1 MKNLLFTVTDHN
13 DVDVCT
19 STYEVEYRPAGD
31 APFTTVYPNPAGPD
45 IVIPNLTPGL
55 TYQIRVTR
63 VCCNSGSSDV
73 ATFTATIPE

>member
-19 STYEVEYRPAGD
+19 SSYKVEYRPAGD
-31 APFTTVYPNPAGPD
+31 EPYNAMSPNPLGPD
-45 IVIPNLTPGL
+45 IVIPNLNVGQ